1 MPAFVAGRWEDD
13 PCIGSHVMQKASLQ
27 AMMEIDQ

>member
-13 PCIGSHVMQKASLQ
+13 PCIGPHVMQKTSSQ
-27 AMMEIDQ
+27 AKMEINE